1 MRFKLTTLRSPASWT
16 YKPPPACPRGC
27 RAGDITRPPPGR
39 YMTVNANMGDIAREV
54 RLGLSERL
62 PEGKQNTG
70 NSGSA
75 GASVNALG

>member
-1 MRFKLTTLRSPASWT
+1 
-16 YKPPPACPRGC
+16 
-27 RAGDITRPPPGR
+27 
-39 YMTVNANMGDIAREV
+39 MTVNANMGDIAREV